1 MNRASRGVVRG
12 ESSGRPLA
20 SGASLQRLV
29 LDNYSGKNRLKML
42 KWRFLEEA
50 GLSRISLIF

>member
-1 MNRASRGVVRG
+1 MGEGSKRMNRASRGVVRG

-29 LDNYSGKNRLKML
+29 LDNHLDNHSG
-42 KWRFLEEA
+42 EI
-50 GLSRISLIF
+50 G